1 MNSRN
6 PNSSRRLRVA
16 FVVPLLRG
24 RGGWPTAVAGIIR
37 SLERSVEPILVI
49 AAADAGSAG
58 ELFPGAEKV
67 VLPEIQ
73 PMAGGSLRVLARMAP
88 TIFALRRLPPIRAD
102 LVHSLEMFPCGWVGD
117 ALARKTRVP
126 HVITAFGTYGV
137 IWHRWAILARIYS
150 GVLRRAARVCPMSE
164 GTAERMRAKFPRVL
178 AGDRVE
184 VVLQGSAFAQRVD
197 RDAADSKS
205 FPLSPT
211 VLSVGAIKPRK
222 GYLTSLR
229 AFALLQKKFPQARYV
244 IAGGG
249 TGEKYHGELLSLIAR
264 DGIRNVEFCGPLTW
278 EELDPLYRGASML
291 VMTSQE
297 EGDHFEGFVFVFLEA
312 GAYGLPV
319 IGTRTGGI
327 PDAIADGVNGFLLPA
342 DDVEGIAR
350 AMIRLAQ
357 DPVLARALGL
367 AGRARAEELTWER
380 YARQQ
385 LFVYQRVLAGSAAG
399 NYGG

>member
-1 MNSRN
+1 MKRSLVDT
-6 PNSSRRLRVA
+6 SRRLRIA
-16 FVVPLLRG
+16 FVIPLLRG
-24 RGGWPTAVAGIIR
+24 RGGWPTATTGIIR
-37 SLERSVEPILVI
+37 SLEDAVEPVLVVS
-49 AAADAGSAG
+49 AADASAAR
-58 ELFPGAEKV
+58 ELFPGAETH

-73 PMAGGSLRVLARMAP
+73 PMAGGSLRVMARMAP
-88 TIFALRRLPPIRAD
+88 TMFALRQMPPIRAD
-102 LVHSLEMFPCGWVGD
+102 LIHSLEMFPCGWVGD
-117 ALARKTRVP
+117 VLARRARTP
-126 HVITAFGTYGV
+126 HILTAFGTYSV
-137 IWHRWAILARIYS
+137 IWHRWPVVARIYS
-150 GVLRRAARVCPMSE
+150 GVLRRAACVCPMSK
-164 GTAERMRAKFPRVL
+164 GTAERMQARFRSALPDERM
-178 AGDRVE
+178 E
-184 VVLQGSAFAQRVD
+184 IVLQGSEFAGRVG
-197 RDAADSKS
+197 RDAAETKL
-205 FPLSPT
+205 FPSSPI

-229 AFALLQKKFPQARYV
+229 AFAALQKKFPDARYV

-249 TGEKYHGELLSLIAR
+249 TGETYHGELLSLIAR
-264 DGIRNVEFCGPLTW
+264 DGIRNVEFCGTLTW

-312 GAYGLPV
+312 GAYGVPV

-350 AMIRLAQ
+350 AMIRLAEDQ
-357 DPVLARALGL
+357 ALARSMGM

-385 LFVYQRVLAGSAAG
+385 MAVYKRVLSGPAARKS
-399 NYGG
+399 GG